1 MQCMVNGIQMYY
13 EDQGAGPVVV
23 FIHGLGENSASWEH
37 QIKFFRQTFRVIAM
51 DLRGH
56 GRSDDGKEFITMK
69 SFAEDVVAL
78 LNQLQIAKAHFIGHS
93 MGGLINQQIAVDYP
107 NRMLTMTLSDAAGF
121 YPPPFATTGLEERLK
136 RLETLSMDEVAAAIA
151 NVACRPDAPEAVKE
165 NIRKMFA
172 ANRREPYRQSTISTL
187 QADYRQY
194 HAQMSIPALI
204 LVGEFDQTTPLDY
217 AQYLNKVLRGSK
229 LQILP
234 DAAHMTKLENPKAYN
249 QALAEFLAPFEA
261 EAALPLLRKEG

>member
-1 MQCMVNGIQMYY
+1 MQCMVNGLQMYY
-13 EDQGAGPVVV
+13 EDQGEGPVLV

-37 QIKFFRQTFRVIAM
+37 QIKFFSRTFRVVAM

-56 GRSDDGKEFITMK
+56 GRSDDGKTFITMK
-69 SFAEDVVAL
+69 SFADDVIAL
-78 LNQLQIAKAHFIGHS
+78 LSQLHINKAHFIGHS

-107 NRMLTMTLSDAAGF
+107 ERMLTMTLSDAAGF

-151 NVACRPDAPEAVKE
+151 NVACRPEAPEDIKE
-165 NIRKMFA
+165 SIRKMFA

-187 QADYRQY
+187 QADYRQF
-194 HAQMSIPALI
+194 HAQMLVPALI
-204 LVGEFDQTTPLDY
+204 LVGEFDQTTPLEY
-217 AQYLNKVLRGSK
+217 AQYLNKALLGSK

-234 DAAHMTKLENPKAYN
+234 DAAHMTKLENPEAYN
-249 QALAEFLAPFEA
+249 KALAEFLVPFEPK
-261 EAALPLLRKEG
+261 AALPLLGKEG